1 MSNGPTLRIV
11 PQGELAETLSAATHA
26 TLPKDDDAMNTM
38 DNQRPKWQLPVQV
51 DDFQNMKF
59 YDPNDPAMA
68 GETAFD
74 VNVGTTPFCLY
85 CADRDPNQVLRQA
98 VAGIQIF
105 HSVFWNDP
113 AQRMR
118 QTVALKIDGVCTFD
132 VSASHQE
139 EEINVFAHGKSHL
152 TIELTSP
159 LKWKDHGLSWL
170 LEQPTAGT
178 VKALIA
184 YLRSHPIGP
193 GRVPVLAGKY
203 TSWNAVLE
211 YAGLQLD
218 DGWGND

>member
-85 CADRDPNQVLRQA
+85 CVAADR
-98 VAGIQIF
+98 
-105 HSVFWNDP
+105 
-113 AQRMR
+113 
-118 QTVALKIDGVCTFD
+118 K
-132 VSASHQE
+132 
-139 EEINVFAHGKSHL
+139 L
-152 TIELTSP
+152 T
-159 LKWKDHGLSWL
+159 HF
-170 LEQPTAGT
+170 
-178 VKALIA
+178 
-184 YLRSHPIGP
+184 
-193 GRVPVLAGKY
+193 
-203 TSWNAVLE
+203 
-211 YAGLQLD
+211 
-218 DGWGND
+218 